1 MARSYGDDS
10 KVGATSVAIPMILF
24 HSHKGESMLQRNP
37 DIVWRV
43 EKRREAEVLAAMER
57 GEDVSEHGTVILIIS
72 GMMHQLNFVGARIWS
87 LCDGTR
93 SEGDLVALLA
103 TEFEVDAA
111 ELTSDVHEFI
121 NELVI
126 KGWLQRG

>member
-1 MARSYGDDS
+1 
-10 KVGATSVAIPMILF
+10 
-24 HSHKGESMLQRNP
+24 MLQRNP

-57 GEDVSEHGTVILIIS
+57 GEDVAEHGTVILIIS

-93 SEGDLVALLA
+93 SEGDLIALLA
-103 TEFEVDAA
+103 AEFEVDPA
-111 ELTSDVHEFI
+111 ELASDVNEF
-121 NELVI
+121 VI
-126 KGWLQRG
+126 DLLNREWLQRG